1 MMIRVSEIPDEGMTI
16 ANPGEFVAPFT
27 DRTWRLSG
35 IRLRVERDGVDVVV
49 TGSLESVV
57 PMTCGRCLE
66 ELPATVRAAVDARFI
81 PRPATGDDMELGT
94 DDLDLD
100 FYDDDQL
107 DLARLVETETS
118 LALPMKPLCRD
129 DCRGLC
135 PVCGGNRN
143 VTACACSERGP
154 APDPRWTG
162 LIDMGGSGR
171 PPATRYVHDI

>member
-1 MMIRVSEIPDEGMTI
+1 MMIRVSEIPDEGLTI
-16 ANPGEFVAPFT
+16 ANAGELVAPFT
-27 DRTWRLSG
+27 DRTWKLERL
-35 IRLRVERDGVDVVV
+35 RLRVQREGVDVVV
-49 TGSLESVV
+49 TGDLQAVV

-66 ELPATVRAAVDARFI
+66 ELPATVRAAVDARYI
-81 PRPATGDDMELGT
+81 PRPATGDDLELGA

-118 LALPMKPLCRD
+118 LALPMKPLCRE

-143 VTACACSERGP
+143 ITACACSERGP
-154 APDPRWTG
+154 DPRWAALRG
-162 LIDMGGSGR
+162 LAARSSN
-171 PPATRYVHDI
+171 